1 MKAMYRKTIVLSVG
15 TLLLLSCKGK
25 EDGASAEKTD
35 ESTKSLSVVVAPVK
49 ASSFEDWVSYPAEL
63 RGAEDVVLTAGGG
76 GRVLTVAE
84 VGTYAKVGQ
93 PLCDIESDRYSA
105 MLSQS
110 KAAVDLAQGEFDR
123 AEANV
128 KAGSLGKAALDNA
141 RLQLEGA
148 RVNLLQAQRAYQDSR
163 CEAPFNGMVV
173 SRSIDKFQT
182 VGPGVATL
190 RLARTDKF
198 EALVS
203 LTESDVSLYAKGA
216 PVRFT
221 VPSRPGFEFDG
232 RLKSVDL
239 MVDSKTRTALARL
252 EVINKDRQLAPG
264 MAGKALLLRKVYEK
278 VVVVPGTALLRH
290 EKGVYAMV
298 DDNGTA
304 REREI
309 RLGPAL
315 GDSVVVLEGLADGE
329 KLVVQG
335 AFRATDGSKLQV
347 SHEANPEAK

>member
-25 EDGASAEKTD
+25 EDSASDKAED
-35 ESTKSLSVVVAPVK
+35 SAKSLSVVVAPVK

-76 GRVLTVAE
+76 GRVLSVAE

-173 SRSIDKFQT
+173 SRSVERFQT
-182 VGPGVATL
+182 VGAGAPTL
-190 RLARTDKF
+190 RIARTDKF
-198 EALVS
+198 EAQVS
-203 LTESDVSLYAKGA
+203 LSEADVAVFAKGS

-221 VPSRPGFEFDG
+221 VPSRPGLEFDG

-252 EVINKDRQLAPG
+252 EVVNKDRQLAPG
-264 MAGKALLLRKVYEK
+264 LAGKALLLRKVYEK
-278 VVVVPGTALLRH
+278 VAVVPSTALLRH
-290 EKGVYAMV
+290 EKGVYAMI
-298 DDNGTA
+298 DDNGIA
-304 REREI
+304 REREL

-315 GDSVVVLEGLADGE
+315 GDSVVVLEGLSGGE